1 MVYHYRA
8 YTLDKRT
15 VRGTINATSE
25 SMAEEALYR
34 AGYHRVLSLNEVHPA
49 LSLERMLPTLFGVK
63 TQDVIDF
70 SRQLA
75 TLIESGVNIIT
86 ALELLQVQ
94 ASRVA
99 LREIIAGLV
108 EELRGGRTLPQA
120 LNKYPKAFSYT
131 YCQVIKASEQTGNL
145 EAGLRQVAGYMEKQ
159 TATTSR
165 VRRALVYP
173 ALVLLMAIGV
183 FTLLITVALP
193 PLVSLFQSLG
203 AELPLVTRL
212 LIVAAD
218 FFTSYKLYLL
228 GGLFILIILIVGYV
242 RLPAGRLAIDRL
254 MLKLPVIGSISI
266 ERNICR
272 FCQTT
277 SMLLQAGILLP
288 QIMDTVIQ
296 TLGNRVIRQALIDVR
311 EKLIQGQG
319 LSQPMAAIAL
329 FPRLMVQMVVVGE
342 KTGKLDSTLA
352 TLADHY
358 EQRVDQRINVLI
370 TMIEPA
376 LIVTIGLV
384 VAFIALSMITPL
396 YSILKSMY

>member
-15 VRGTINATSE
+15 VRGMINATSE
-25 SMAEEALYR
+25 RLAEEALYQ
-34 AGYHRVLSLNEVHPA
+34 AGYHRVLSLKEVRPD
-49 LSLERMLPTLFGVK
+49 LSLEKLLPTLFSVK

-75 TLIESGVNIIT
+75 TLIESGVNIIA

-94 ASRVA
+94 ASRAA

-108 EELRGGRTLPQA
+108 EELRGGNNLSKA

-159 TATTSR
+159 AATT
-165 VRRALVYP
+165 RRIKHTMAYP

-183 FTLLITVALP
+183 FILLVTVALP
-193 PLVSLFQSLG
+193 PLVGLFQSLG

-212 LIVAAD
+212 LIAAAD
-218 FFTSYKLYLL
+218 FFTSYRLYLL
-228 GGLFILIILIVGYV
+228 GGLFILIISIVVYV
-242 RLPAGRLAIDRL
+242 RLPMGRLTIDRL
-254 MLKLPVIGSISI
+254 MLKLPLIGSINI

-296 TLGNRVIRQALIDVR
+296 TSGNRVVRRVLIDVR

-319 LSQPMAAIAL
+319 LSQPMMAIDL
-329 FPRLMVQMVVVGE
+329 WWWWGR
-342 KTGKLDSTLA
+342 KLANWTLPWLPWLIIMNSGLARESTC
-352 TLADHY
+352 
-358 EQRVDQRINVLI
+358 
-370 TMIEPA
+370 
-376 LIVTIGLV
+376 
-384 VAFIALSMITPL
+384 L
-396 YSILKSMY
+396 YQ